1 MIESEVDVQLIS
13 FDVWAFIRFTKSD
26 NRNRN
31 FIHFLVIV
39 DIANTKSINSCV
51 SILDGIRSNYL
62 KIHVQDDE
70 CHHADVRRVQEGR

>member
-51 SILDGIRSNYL
+51 SILES
-62 KIHVQDDE
+62 
-70 CHHADVRRVQEGR
+70 